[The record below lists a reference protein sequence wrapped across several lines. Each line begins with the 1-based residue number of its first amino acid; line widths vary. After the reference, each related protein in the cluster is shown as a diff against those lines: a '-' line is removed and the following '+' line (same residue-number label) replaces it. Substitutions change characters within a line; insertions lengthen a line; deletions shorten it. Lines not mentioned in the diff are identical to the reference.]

1 MATDRVMSQRW
12 ATGRVEAFSDGVFA
26 IAITLL
32 VLEIKIE
39 PADFEHLWRAL
50 ADEWPSYLAF
60 VTSFLTVGG
69 VWLAHHGLFSRLQAV
84 DPVLMRLN
92 ILVLMAVSFLPFP
105 TGLMATALTGSES
118 AERAA
123 VVVYGA
129 TAVVIELLV
138 AAAWRYAAS
147 QPGLLA
153 DHEAPLPESAQ
164 RRRGTA
170 RGGLYGVALILGIL
184 LLPKLAAFG
193 YFAVAAVAVL
203 TARGEG
209 RLTLRGPGE

>member
-1 MATDRVMSQRW
+1 MNQRW
-12 ATGRVEAFSDGVFA
+12 ETGRVEAFSDGVFA

-32 VLEIKIE
+32 VLDIKIE
-39 PADFEHLWRAL
+39 PSQFDHLWRAL
-50 ADEWPSYLAF
+50 GEEWPSYLAY

-92 ILVLMAVSFLPFP
+92 LLLLMAVSFLPFP
-105 TGLMATALTGSES
+105 TGLMAGALRGPES

-129 TAVVIELLV
+129 TSVLIEVLG

-147 QPGLLA
+147 RPGLMT
-153 DHEAPLPESAQ
+153 DRSAPLPETAQ
-164 RRRGTA
+164 RRRGTL
-170 RGGLYGVALILGIL
+170 RGGLYGLAIFVGIL
-184 LLPKLAAFG
+184 VLPRLAAFG
-193 YFAVAAVAVL
+193 YFLVAALSVL
-203 TARGEG
+203 SARGEG
-209 RLTLRGPGE
+209 RLTVRGPPG